1 MTTEGNSAAAF
12 ELEDLFRR
20 LEDSRI
26 ALTEAMEECPPE
38 AFASSHPDGESV
50 RQVLERTSD
59 ELNFYYGLLAARALN
74 LPQPPCLQK
83 ADFLSLREAKISLH
97 VSHRRFTNLLH
108 DLIPADLERTAKDEE
123 GGTYTLRQVLEM
135 AAGQYRLRAQ
145 QVRRIAAGA
154 AQAR

>member
-1 MTTEGNSAAAF
+1 MTTEGNSAATF
-12 ELEDLFRR
+12 ELEDLLRR

-26 ALTEAMEECPPE
+26 AFTEAMEECPPE
-38 AFASSHPDGESV
+38 AFGSNDPNSESV
-50 RQVLERTSD
+50 RRALERTSD
-59 ELNFYYGLLAARALN
+59 ELNFYYGFLAARALN

-83 ADFLSLREAKISLH
+83 ADFLSLHEAKISLQ

-108 DLIPADLERTAKDEE
+108 DLVPADLERTAKDED

-145 QVRRIAAGA
+145 QVRRLVAGA
-154 AQAR
+154 AQTR